1 LFALRWKCFDAEI
14 SSLDLQETVY
24 RGKLRNHGKTKKSLT
39 KIHISSPMVSDLQAW
54 KIICPG
60 SSPEAFIFPNREGG
74 VRDPNNFRRRVLGQ
88 LREKLSLPKLTFQVI
103 RRTMA
108 TLSQIKGWVKDT
120 QGMLRHA
127 RLPTTTDVHMQV
139 IPEGGRQM
147 INSMHDELRNRH

>member
-1 LFALRWKCFDAEI
+1 
-14 SSLDLQETVY
+14 
-24 RGKLRNHGKTKKSLT
+24 
-39 KIHISSPMVSDLQAW
+39 M
-54 KIICPG
+54 
-60 SSPEAFIFPNREGG
+60 AFIFLNREGG
-74 VRDPNNFRRRVLGQ
+74 VRVPNNFRKHDLGQ
-88 LREKLSLPKLTFQVI
+88 LGVKLNLSKRSFQVI